1 MSRQKHR
8 EEVLKLKQELQALQS
23 TSKGGQQA
31 TDRTKKDLEKTRRAL
46 APYLLLQVIH
56 FSGLHWQIG
65 RYHVP
70 HEAQPGSNCPLWYNH
85 LQFAMLSIT
94 AGVRITQPALH
105 QSIASWVRESQVFLQ
120 QCGHLCG
127 GAGRSWRPRRRS

>member
-56 FSGLHWQIG
+56 FSGLHWQIAG
-65 RYHVP
+65 IMSLMRPSPEVM
-70 HEAQPGSNCPLWYNH
+70 SLWYNH

-120 QCGHLCG
+120 RCEHLCG